1 MKLCSDLARW
11 CVQPI
16 SRIIT
21 ENIDERELDELDKP
35 VDSEINTRTKLTL
48 PLFYCG
54 IKKNTI

>member
-48 PLFYCG
+48 PLFLLWY
-54 IKKNTI
+54 